1 MPKTTSNYW
10 IEMTGSP
17 KKHGFKT
24 KQVFFD
30 LVKGFGVNKCGI
42 NDCNYL
48 ITDNLASNTIK
59 MKTAKKHRATI
70 MTYSGFA
77 NMFTI
82 QMRLKKI
89 SDLKRKY
96 QNKL

>member
-1 MPKTTSNYW
+1 MPKTTNNYW

-17 KKHGFKT
+17 KKFGFKT

-30 LVKGFGVNKCGI
+30 LVKGFGVNKCTA
-42 NDCNYL
+42 NDRNYL
-48 ITDNLASNTIK
+48 ITDNLSSNTIK

-70 MTYSGFA
+70 MTYGDFA

-89 SDLKRKY
+89 SELKKKIAV
-96 QNKL
+96 Q